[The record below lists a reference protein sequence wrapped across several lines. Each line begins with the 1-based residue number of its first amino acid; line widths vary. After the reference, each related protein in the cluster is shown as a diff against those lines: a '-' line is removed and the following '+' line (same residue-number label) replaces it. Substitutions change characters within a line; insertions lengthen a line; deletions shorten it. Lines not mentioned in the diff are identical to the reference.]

1 MVIFL
6 IGIIIV
12 FIILNIFLLIKA
24 LNKSRRFNLTLY
36 FIILIISIIF
46 LKIYNKIEDKS
57 SCKQWEIGLNG
68 TNINRYNDSSE
79 CSIIIPKSCSM
90 NAYFGLMDFSKYLNI
105 NCNNSNIKISHE
117 LLLKYLS
124 IDNYYNF
131 TNTKKFGYPN
141 SNIFPTN
148 KVRNS
153 YHLNKNILSNII
165 DMDEKNEIAKNL
177 NEDIKPEIILEFFNN
192 YTEANISINVTYKKS
207 LADKRRLKENKLSLY
222 DNILFIFFILEVEF
236 IFREVCQKL
245 RNLLKNL

>member
-1 MVIFL
+1 
-6 IGIIIV
+6 
-12 FIILNIFLLIKA
+12 
-24 LNKSRRFNLTLY
+24 
-36 FIILIISIIF
+36 
-46 LKIYNKIEDKS
+46 
-57 SCKQWEIGLNG
+57 
-68 TNINRYNDSSE
+68 
-79 CSIIIPKSCSM
+79 M

-124 IDNYYNF
+124 VDNYYNF

-207 LADKRRLKENKLSLY
+207 LADKRRLKENKLSIY
-222 DNILFIFFILEVEF
+222 DNILFIFFDILSRVHFQRSMPKTSKF
-236 IFREVCQKL
+236 IEKFMKYNEEYSAYQFNKYHSIGG
-245 RNLLKNL
+245 NTHPN